1 MNIALWIVGGLMAL
15 MVAASGLMKLV
26 RPIAEIQKMPWAT
39 KMTANSIRLIGVAE
53 VLGALGLILP
63 LATGIAPILTPIAAL
78 CLAALMVGASV
89 THVQIKDPRSAVVT
103 TIVIASLLVVVAIG
117 RFAGL
122 N

>member
-26 RPIAEIQKMPWAT
+26 RPIAEIQKMPWAA

-53 VLGALGLILP
+53 VLGALGLVLP

-78 CLAALMVGASV
+78 CLATLMIGAAV
-89 THVQIKDPRSAVVT
+89 THVQIKDPRSAAVT
-103 TIVIASLLVVVAIG
+103 TIVIASLLVFVAVG

>member
-15 MVAASGLMKLV
+15 VVAASGLMKLV
-26 RPIAEIQKMPWAT
+26 RPVAEIQKMPWAA
-39 KMTANSIRLIGVAE
+39 KMTANSIRLIGMAE
-53 VLGALGLILP
+53 VLGALGLVLP

-78 CLAALMVGASV
+78 CLAALMVGAAV
-89 THVQIKDPRSAVVT
+89 THVRINDPRSAVVT
-103 TIVIASLLVVVAIG
+103 TIVIASLLVFVAIG

>member
-15 MVAASGLMKLV
+15 VVAASGLMKLV
-26 RPIAEIQKMPWAT
+26 RPIAEIQKMPWAA
-39 KMTANSIRLIGVAE
+39 KMTANSIRLIGMAE
-53 VLGALGLILP
+53 VLGALGLVLP

-78 CLAALMVGASV
+78 CLAALMVGAAV
-89 THVQIKDPRSAVVT
+89 THVRINDPRSAVVT
-103 TIVIASLLVVVAIG
+103 TIVIASLLVFVAIG

>member
-26 RPIAEIQKMPWAT
+26 RPIAEIQKMPWAA

-53 VLGALGLILP
+53 VLGALGLVLP

-78 CLAALMVGASV
+78 CLATLMIGAAV
-89 THVQIKDPRSAVVT
+89 THVQIKDPRSAAVT
-103 TIVIASLLVVVAIG
+103 TIVIASLLVFVAIG

>member
-53 VLGALGLILP
+53 VLGALGLVLP

-78 CLAALMVGASV
+78 CLATLMIGAAV
-89 THVQIKDPRSAVVT
+89 THVQIKDPRSASVT

>member
-15 MVAASGLMKLV
+15 MVAASGLMKFV

>member
-15 MVAASGLMKLV
+15 VVAASGLMKLV
-26 RPIAEIQKMPWAT
+26 RPVAEIQKMPWAA
-39 KMTANSIRLIGVAE
+39 KMTSNLIRLIGVAE
-53 VLGALGLILP
+53 VLGALGLVLP

-78 CLAALMVGASV
+78 CLATLMIGAAV
-89 THVQIKDPRSAVVT
+89 THVQIKDPRSASVT